1 MTQETITF
9 SDEQLERLAQ
19 LIAEQVGHATTE
31 PPLLDAAQVAER
43 LALPRQRVWELTRR
57 GALPVVRI
65 SARELRY
72 RPADIEA
79 WIRRRTTTR
88 PKGTQ

>member
-1 MTQETITF
+1 MSGGMIAL
-9 SDEQLERLAQ
+9 SDAQLERLADLVAQ
-19 LIAEQVGHATTE
+19 RVQSPDSPSLLDAEQVAN
-31 PPLLDAAQVAER
+31 R
-43 LALPRQRVWELTRR
+43 LGLPRARVWELTRR

-65 SARELRY
+65 SPRELRY

-79 WIRRRTTTR
+79 WIDRRTTSR